1 MTALRRVLVVD
12 DDPAVRKSFDR
23 VLTGK
28 GYAVITA
35 ENGEE
40 ALHKLNEEKYDI
52 VYSDI
57 RMPGMSGLEV
67 AEKIRARR
75 PWTPVVIITGYG
87 TDIAEE
93 RAKAAGVSRFLHK
106 PLSPAMIE
114 DSARDVLAVP
124 AAPVGPA
131 AAAALA
137 VIAAAPEAPVAEIAP
152 AGSMLGNIL
161 LFFAAPFI
169 GLAYIMAMPF
179 YGLAMVAL
187 LAGRVAAKNAT
198 VKATAIVLKHVAMVV
213 AAPFVGLAYVV
224 LFPFIGLALLL
235 WMAGK
240 AAAAKG

>member
-12 DDPAVRKSFDR
+12 DDLAVRKSFDR

-40 ALHKLNEEKYDI
+40 ALRKLNEEKYDI

-93 RAKAAGVSRFLHK
+93 RAKAAGVSKFLHK

-114 DSARDVLAVP
+114 DSARDVLAVV
-124 AAPVGPA
+124 AAPAPA
-131 AAAALA
+131 PEALT
-137 VIAAAPEAPVAEIAP
+137 AAAPREAVAAEAA
-152 AGSMLGNIL
+152 AGRSVLKNVI

-179 YGLAMVAL
+179 YGLAVVAF
-187 LAGRVAAKNAT
+187 LAARAAAKNAT
-198 VKATAIVLKHVAMVV
+198 VKAAAIVLKHVAMVI

>member
-1 MTALRRVLVVD
+1 MTALRKVLVVD

-23 VLTGK
+23 VLSGK

-35 ENGEE
+35 ESGEE
-40 ALHKLNEEKYDI
+40 ALRKLSEEKYDI

-67 AEKIRARR
+67 AEKIKAGRT
-75 PWTPVVIITGYG
+75 WTPVVIITGYG
-87 TDIAEE
+87 TDVAEE

-114 DSARDVLAVP
+114 DSARDVLAAP
-124 AAPVGPA
+124 AAVA
-131 AAAALA
+131 IAEEVA
-137 VIAAAPEAPVAEIAP
+137 VEAPAEETAG
-152 AGSMLGNIL
+152 AGSLLKNIL

-169 GLAYIMAMPF
+169 GLAYIMVMPL
-179 YGLAMVAL
+179 YGLAVVAL
-187 LAGRVAAKNAT
+187 LAGRVAAKNET
-198 VKATAIVLKHVAMVV
+198 VKAAVIVLKHIVMVI

-235 WMAGK
+235 WMAAK
-240 AAAAKG
+240 AATAKA